1 MSKKVALVTGVG
13 PGTGSSIARRF
24 SDGGYKVAMIA
35 RDKERLKSLEDEL
48 EDSKG
53 YSCELRNQEYLN
65 STVDNIIKDFGY
77 PDVFIH
83 NAVRGTRGNFLEFT
97 SEELQSNFDINVLAL
112 HRIAQKVA
120 PEMIKKN
127 KGAII
132 VTGNTS
138 AHRGKANFGGT
149 ASTKAAQKILTE
161 SFARYLNPK
170 GIHVAYITI
179 DAAID
184 LEWTRKAWPDKPDD
198 FFIQPDDIASE
209 VWHITHQSKSAWTF
223 DHWLRPV
230 SYTHL
235 TLPTNREV

>member
-1 MSKKVALVTGVG
+1 MSKKIALITGVG

-35 RDKERLKSLEDEL
+35 RDKERLKSLEVEL

-65 STVDNIIKDFGY
+65 STIDNIIKDFGY

-223 DHWLRPV
+223 DHWLRPFGE
-230 SYTHL
+230 
-235 TLPTNREV
+235 NW

>member
-65 STVDNIIKDFGY
+65 STIDNIIKDFGY

-97 SEELQSNFDINVLAL
+97 SEELQSNFDINVIAL

-120 PEMIKKN
+120 PEMIKKA

-209 VWHITHQSKSAWTF
+209 VWHIAHQSKSAWTF
-223 DHWLRPV
+223 DHWLRPFGE
-230 SYTHL
+230 SW
-235 TLPTNREV
+235 

>member
-1 MSKKVALVTGVG
+1 MSKKIALITGVG

-53 YSCELRNQEYLN
+53 YSCELRNSEYLN
-65 STVDNIIKDFGY
+65 STIDNIIKDFGY

-97 SEELQSNFDINVLAL
+97 SEELQSNFDINVIAL

-120 PEMIKKN
+120 PEMIKRG

-170 GIHVAYITI
+170 GVHVAYITI

-198 FFIQPDDIASE
+198 FFIKPDDIASE
-209 VWHITHQSKSAWTF
+209 VWHIVHQSKSAWTF
-223 DHWLRPV
+223 DHWLRPFGE
-230 SYTHL
+230 
-235 TLPTNREV
+235 NW

>member
-1 MSKKVALVTGVG
+1 MSNKVALITGVG

-24 SDGGYKVAMIA
+24 SKGGYKVAMIA
-35 RDKERLKSLEDEL
+35 RDKERLKKLEDEL
-48 EDSKG
+48 EGSKG
-53 YSCELRNQEYLN
+53 YSCELRNPEYLYN
-65 STVDNIIKDFGY
+65 TIDEIIEDFGS
-77 PDVFIH
+77 PNLFIH

-97 SEELQSNFDINVLAL
+97 SEELQSNFDINVMAL

-120 PEMIKKN
+120 PEMIKN
-127 KGAII
+127 KSGAII

-170 GIHVAYITI
+170 GVHVAYITI

-184 LEWTRKAWPDKPDD
+184 LEWTRKAWPDKPDE
-198 FFIQPDDIASE
+198 FFILPNDIADE
-209 VWHITHQSKSAWTF
+209 VWHIAHQAKSAWTF
-223 DHWLRPV
+223 DHWLRPFGE
-230 SYTHL
+230 
-235 TLPTNREV
+235 NW

>member
-65 STVDNIIKDFGY
+65 STVDNIIRDFGY

-120 PEMIKKN
+120 PEMIKKA

-209 VWHITHQSKSAWTF
+209 VWHIAHQSKSAWTF
-223 DHWLRPV
+223 DHWLRPFGE
-230 SYTHL
+230 
-235 TLPTNREV
+235 NW

>member
-35 RDKERLKSLEDEL
+35 RDKKRLQSLENEL

-65 STVDNIIKDFGY
+65 STVDNIIRDFGY

-120 PEMIKKN
+120 PEMIKKA

-161 SFARYLNPK
+161 SFARFLNPK

-209 VWHITHQSKSAWTF
+209 VWHIAHQSKSAWTF
-223 DHWLRPV
+223 DHWLRPFGE
-230 SYTHL
+230 
-235 TLPTNREV
+235 NW

>member
-13 PGTGSSIARRF
+13 PGTGSSIARCF
-24 SDGGYKVAMIA
+24 CKGGYKVAMIA

-48 EDSKG
+48 ENSKG
-53 YSCELRNQEYLN
+53 YSCELRNPEYLN
-65 STVDNIIKDFGY
+65 STIDNIIKDFGY

-161 SFARYLNPK
+161 SFARFLNPK

-209 VWHITHQSKSAWTF
+209 VWHIAHQSKSAWTF
-223 DHWLRPV
+223 DHWLRPFGE
-230 SYTHL
+230 SW
-235 TLPTNREV
+235 

>member
-1 MSKKVALVTGVG
+1 MSKKIALITGVG

-48 EDSKG
+48 EGSKG

-65 STVDNIIKDFGY
+65 STIDNIIKDFGY

-97 SEELQSNFDINVLAL
+97 SEELQSNFDINVIAL

-120 PEMIKKN
+120 PEMIKKA

-161 SFARYLNPK
+161 SFARFLNPK

-198 FFIQPDDIASE
+198 FFIKPDDIASE
-209 VWHITHQSKSAWTF
+209 VWHIVHQSKSAWTF
-223 DHWLRPV
+223 DHWLRPFGE
-230 SYTHL
+230 
-235 TLPTNREV
+235 NW

>member
-1 MSKKVALVTGVG
+1 MSKKIALITGVG

-24 SDGGYKVAMIA
+24 SDGGYKIAMIA

-65 STVDNIIKDFGY
+65 STIDNIIKDFGY
-77 PDVFIH
+77 PDIFIH

-97 SEELQSNFDINVLAL
+97 SEELQSNFDINVIAL

-120 PEMIKKN
+120 PEMIKKG

-161 SFARYLNPK
+161 SFARFLNPK

-198 FFIQPDDIASE
+198 FFIQPNDIASE

-223 DHWLRPV
+223 DHWLRPFGE
-230 SYTHL
+230 
-235 TLPTNREV
+235 NW

>member
-1 MSKKVALVTGVG
+1 MSKKIALITGVG

-24 SDGGYKVAMIA
+24 SDGGYKIAMIA

-209 VWHITHQSKSAWTF
+209 VWHIAHQSKSAWTF
-223 DHWLRPV
+223 DHWLRPFGE
-230 SYTHL
+230 
-235 TLPTNREV
+235 NW

>member
-161 SFARYLNPK
+161 SFARFLNPK

-209 VWHITHQSKSAWTF
+209 VWHIAHQSKSAWTF
-223 DHWLRPV
+223 DHWLRPFGE
-230 SYTHL
+230 
-235 TLPTNREV
+235 NW

>member
-1 MSKKVALVTGVG
+1 MSKKIALITGVG

-24 SDGGYKVAMIA
+24 SDGGYKIAMIA

-65 STVDNIIKDFGY
+65 STIDNIIKDFGY

-120 PEMIKKN
+120 PEMIKKA

-161 SFARYLNPK
+161 SFARFLNPK

-223 DHWLRPV
+223 DHWLRPFGE
-230 SYTHL
+230 
-235 TLPTNREV
+235 NW

>member
-65 STVDNIIKDFGY
+65 STIDNIIKDFGY
-77 PDVFIH
+77 PDIFIH

-97 SEELQSNFDINVLAL
+97 SEELQSNFDINVIAL

-120 PEMIKKN
+120 PEMIKKG

-170 GIHVAYITI
+170 GVHVAYITI

-184 LEWTRKAWPDKPDD
+184 LEWTRKAWPNKPDD
-198 FFIQPDDIASE
+198 FFIKPDDIASE
-209 VWHITHQSKSAWTF
+209 VWHIVHQSKSAWTF
-223 DHWLRPV
+223 DHWLRPFGE
-230 SYTHL
+230 
-235 TLPTNREV
+235 NW

>member
-1 MSKKVALVTGVG
+1 MSKKIALITGVG

-24 SDGGYKVAMIA
+24 SDGGYKIAMIA

-48 EDSKG
+48 EYSKG

-65 STVDNIIKDFGY
+65 STIDNIIKDFGY

-184 LEWTRKAWPDKPDD
+184 LEWTRKALPDKPDD
-198 FFIQPDDIASE
+198 FFIQPADIASE

-223 DHWLRPV
+223 DHWLRPFGE
-230 SYTHL
+230 
-235 TLPTNREV
+235 NW

>member
-65 STVDNIIKDFGY
+65 STIDNIIKDFGY

-209 VWHITHQSKSAWTF
+209 VWHIAHQSKSAWTF
-223 DHWLRPV
+223 DHWLRPFGE
-230 SYTHL
+230 
-235 TLPTNREV
+235 NW

>member
-1 MSKKVALVTGVG
+1 MSKKIALITGVG

-35 RDKERLKSLEDEL
+35 RDKKRLKSLENEL

-65 STVDNIIKDFGY
+65 STIDNIIKDFGY

-97 SEELQSNFDINVLAL
+97 SEELQSNFDINVIAL

-120 PEMIKKN
+120 PEMIKKA

-223 DHWLRPV
+223 DHWLRPFGE
-230 SYTHL
+230 
-235 TLPTNREV
+235 NW

>member
-1 MSKKVALVTGVG
+1 MSKKIALITGVG

-24 SDGGYKVAMIA
+24 SDGGYKIAMIA

-65 STVDNIIKDFGY
+65 STIDNIIKDFGY

-223 DHWLRPV
+223 DHWLRPFG
-230 SYTHL
+230 
-235 TLPTNREV
+235 EIW

>member
-48 EDSKG
+48 ENSKG

-65 STVDNIIKDFGY
+65 STIDNIIKDFGY

-97 SEELQSNFDINVLAL
+97 SEELQSNFDINVIAL

-223 DHWLRPV
+223 DHWLRPFGE
-230 SYTHL
+230 
-235 TLPTNREV
+235 NW

>member
-65 STVDNIIKDFGY
+65 STIDNIIKDFGY
-77 PDVFIH
+77 PDIFIH

-161 SFARYLNPK
+161 SFARFLNPK

-223 DHWLRPV
+223 DHWLRPFG
-230 SYTHL
+230 
-235 TLPTNREV
+235 EIW

>member
-1 MSKKVALVTGVG
+1 MSNKVALITGVG

-24 SDGGYKVAMIA
+24 SKGGYKVAMIA
-35 RDKERLKSLEDEL
+35 RDKERLKKLENEL
-48 EDSKG
+48 EGSKG
-53 YSCELRNQEYLN
+53 YSCELRNPEYLN
-65 STVDNIIKDFGY
+65 NTIDEIIEDFGS
-77 PDVFIH
+77 PDVFVH

-97 SEELQSNFDINVLAL
+97 PDELQSNFDINVLAL

-120 PEMIKKN
+120 PEMIKN
-127 KGAII
+127 KSGAII

-170 GIHVAYITI
+170 GVHVAYITI

-184 LEWTRKAWPDKPDD
+184 LEWTRKAWPDKPDE
-198 FFIQPDDIASE
+198 FFILPNDIADE
-209 VWHITHQSKSAWTF
+209 VWHIAHQAKSAWTF
-223 DHWLRPV
+223 DHWLRPFGE
-230 SYTHL
+230 
-235 TLPTNREV
+235 NW

>member
-1 MSKKVALVTGVG
+1 MVS
-13 PGTGSSIARRF
+13 
-24 SDGGYKVAMIA
+24 
-35 RDKERLKSLEDEL
+35 
-48 EDSKG
+48 
-53 YSCELRNQEYLN
+53 
-65 STVDNIIKDFGY
+65 
-77 PDVFIH
+77 PDIFIH

-120 PEMIKKN
+120 PEMIKKG

-198 FFIQPDDIASE
+198 FFIKPDDIASE
-209 VWHITHQSKSAWTF
+209 VWHIAHQPKSAWTF
-223 DHWLRPV
+223 DHWLRPFGE
-230 SYTHL
+230 
-235 TLPTNREV
+235 NW

>member
-1 MSKKVALVTGVG
+1 MSKKIALITGVG

-198 FFIQPDDIASE
+198 FFIQPNDIASE

-223 DHWLRPV
+223 DHWLRPFGE
-230 SYTHL
+230 TW
-235 TLPTNREV
+235 

>member
-65 STVDNIIKDFGY
+65 STIDNIIKDFGY

-209 VWHITHQSKSAWTF
+209 VWHIAHQSKSAWTF
-223 DHWLRPV
+223 DHWLRPFGE
-230 SYTHL
+230 SW
-235 TLPTNREV
+235 

>member
-97 SEELQSNFDINVLAL
+97 SEELQSNFDINVIAL

-120 PEMIKKN
+120 PEMIKKG

-223 DHWLRPV
+223 DHWLRPFG
-230 SYTHL
+230 
-235 TLPTNREV
+235 EIW

>member
-24 SDGGYKVAMIA
+24 SNGGYKVAMIA

-65 STVDNIIKDFGY
+65 STVDNIIRDFGY

-209 VWHITHQSKSAWTF
+209 VWHIAHQSKSAWTF
-223 DHWLRPV
+223 DHWLRPFGE
-230 SYTHL
+230 
-235 TLPTNREV
+235 NW

>member
-1 MSKKVALVTGVG
+1 MSKKVALGTGVG

-209 VWHITHQSKSAWTF
+209 VWHIAHQSKSAWTF
-223 DHWLRPV
+223 DHWLRPFGE
-230 SYTHL
+230 
-235 TLPTNREV
+235 NW

>member
-1 MSKKVALVTGVG
+1 MSKKIALITGVG

-35 RDKERLKSLEDEL
+35 RDKERLKSLEEEL

-209 VWHITHQSKSAWTF
+209 VWHIAHQSKSAWTF
-223 DHWLRPV
+223 DHWLRPFGE
-230 SYTHL
+230 
-235 TLPTNREV
+235 NW

>member
-1 MSKKVALVTGVG
+1 MNNMSKKIALITGVG

-24 SDGGYKVAMIA
+24 SDGGYKIAMIA

-65 STVDNIIKDFGY
+65 STIDNIIKDFGY

-120 PEMIKKN
+120 PEMIKKA

-209 VWHITHQSKSAWTF
+209 VWHIAHQSKSAWTF
-223 DHWLRPV
+223 DHWLRPFGE
-230 SYTHL
+230 
-235 TLPTNREV
+235 NW

>member
-35 RDKERLKSLEDEL
+35 RDKKRLKSLENEL

-223 DHWLRPV
+223 DHWLRPFG
-230 SYTHL
+230 
-235 TLPTNREV
+235 EIW

>member
-1 MSKKVALVTGVG
+1 MSKKIALITGVG

-24 SDGGYKVAMIA
+24 SDGGYKIAMIA

-65 STVDNIIKDFGY
+65 STIDNIIKDFGY

-97 SEELQSNFDINVLAL
+97 SEELQSNFDINVIAL

-209 VWHITHQSKSAWTF
+209 VWHIAHQSKSAWTF
-223 DHWLRPV
+223 DHWLRPFGE
-230 SYTHL
+230 
-235 TLPTNREV
+235 NW

>member
-97 SEELQSNFDINVLAL
+97 SEELQSNFDINVIAL

-120 PEMIKKN
+120 PEMIKKG

-209 VWHITHQSKSAWTF
+209 IWHISHQSKSAWTF
-223 DHWLRPV
+223 DHWLRPFGE
-230 SYTHL
+230 
-235 TLPTNREV
+235 NW

>member
-65 STVDNIIKDFGY
+65 STVDNIIRDFGY

-120 PEMIKKN
+120 PEMIKKA

-223 DHWLRPV
+223 DHWLRPFGE
-230 SYTHL
+230 
-235 TLPTNREV
+235 NW

>member
-1 MSKKVALVTGVG
+1 MSKKIALITGVG

-65 STVDNIIKDFGY
+65 STIDNIIKDFGY

-97 SEELQSNFDINVLAL
+97 SEELQSNFDINVIAL

-120 PEMIKKN
+120 PEMIKKG

-198 FFIQPDDIASE
+198 FFIQPNDIASE

-223 DHWLRPV
+223 DHWLRPFGE
-230 SYTHL
+230 
-235 TLPTNREV
+235 NW

>member
-24 SDGGYKVAMIA
+24 SDGDYKVAMIA

-65 STVDNIIKDFGY
+65 STIDNIIKDFGY

-223 DHWLRPV
+223 DHWLRPFG
-230 SYTHL
+230 
-235 TLPTNREV
+235 EIW

>member
-65 STVDNIIKDFGY
+65 STIDNIIKDFGY

-97 SEELQSNFDINVLAL
+97 SEELQSNFDINVIAL

-120 PEMIKKN
+120 PEMIKKG

-198 FFIQPDDIASE
+198 FFIQPNDIASE
-209 VWHITHQSKSAWTF
+209 IWHITHRSKSAWTF
-223 DHWLRPV
+223 DHWLRPFG
-230 SYTHL
+230 
-235 TLPTNREV
+235 EIW

>member
-24 SDGGYKVAMIA
+24 SNGGYKVAMIA
-35 RDKERLKSLEDEL
+35 RDKERLKSLEDKL

-65 STVDNIIKDFGY
+65 STIDNIIKDFGY

-97 SEELQSNFDINVLAL
+97 SEELQSNFDINVIAL

-120 PEMIKKN
+120 PEMIKKG

-223 DHWLRPV
+223 DHWLRPFGE
-230 SYTHL
+230 
-235 TLPTNREV
+235 NW

>member
-1 MSKKVALVTGVG
+1 MSKKIALITGVG

-48 EDSKG
+48 EGSKG

-65 STVDNIIKDFGY
+65 STIDNIIKDFGY

-120 PEMIKKN
+120 PEMIKKA

-161 SFARYLNPK
+161 SFARFLNPK

-209 VWHITHQSKSAWTF
+209 VWHIAHQSKSAWTF
-223 DHWLRPV
+223 DHWLRPFGE
-230 SYTHL
+230 
-235 TLPTNREV
+235 NW

>member
-223 DHWLRPV
+223 DHWLRPFGE
-230 SYTHL
+230 
-235 TLPTNREV
+235 NW

>member
-65 STVDNIIKDFGY
+65 STIDNIIKDFGY

-97 SEELQSNFDINVLAL
+97 SEELQSNFDINVIAL

-120 PEMIKKN
+120 PEMIKKA

-209 VWHITHQSKSAWTF
+209 VWHISHQSKSAWTF
-223 DHWLRPV
+223 DHWLRPFGE
-230 SYTHL
+230 
-235 TLPTNREV
+235 NW